1 MSGYL
6 VSRKYHFFS
15 VHEMSGWLICIFWCP
30 RNVIYYV
37 HEMSCHKFTKF
48 CVHEM
53 SSILST
59 KCHFWKN
66 TFFCVHEL
74 SYHLSTKWH
83 FECPPNVVKNV
94 HEMSSTPCR
103 VFELYSRYA
112 SYFGRKGASKSLV
125 WLWKFLRWKYLL
137 LFIWWQ
143 KWKHSKECQKYLS

>member
-1 MSGYL
+1 MTFHIFFF
-6 VSRKYHFFS
+6 RKLRNFFEVFKKFS
-15 VHEMSGWLICIFWCP
+15 QFSKKKCEKSSKTEMKIIYISTFLRNYSLNDWAYCP
-30 RNVIYYV
+30 RNVPF
-37 HEMSCHKFTKF
+37 EKK
-48 CVHEM
+48 
-53 SSILST
+53 
-59 KCHFWKN
+59 
-66 TFFCVHEL
+66 TFFVSMNCR
-74 SYHLSTKWH
+74 TI
-83 FECPPNVVKNV
+83 CPRNVVKNV